1 MRGLKRTHICNQFLI
16 LFRKAFKNG
25 KFFDPIGDSVK
36 RQLYI
41 QDIDAKAESSIKSKS
56 AKLSFYKKA
65 VDGTGKLDISAPTK
79 ASFTKDPQTCV
90 EQALALSKTKGIES
104 YKIKYDLVKKLS
116 KAESTKL
123 KESNAGSKWFN
134 MPAPIMTPE
143 LKRDLELLSLRN
155 VLDRKRFYKRTDKQP
170 VSKFLQVGT
179 IVEDK
184 SEFYS
189 ARIVKKDRKSNMVQ
203 ELLHDSGSQEYF
215 NSRFNQLQQ
224 NAAQNCRKP
233 STKRFKN
240 SYSKRK

>member
-1 MRGLKRTHICNQFLI
+1 MSSSQSIKAPTKTPKKSKTASSKKSHSTNPQNTIQDISNDSDCDVDPVHLAALLNKAKDSASVDPTKLENEGFKT
-16 LFRKAFKNG
+16 KAFKNG

-116 KAESTKL
+116 KAESTKVSYIGVL
-123 KESNAGSKWFN
+123 FQLFSSKN
-134 MPAPIMTPE
+134 QMP
-143 LKRDLELLSLRN
+143 DRN
-155 VLDRKRFYKRTDKQP
+155 GLICLP
-170 VSKFLQVGT
+170 
-179 IVEDK
+179 
-184 SEFYS
+184 
-189 ARIVKKDRKSNMVQ
+189 
-203 ELLHDSGSQEYF
+203 
-215 NSRFNQLQQ
+215 
-224 NAAQNCRKP
+224 P
-233 STKRFKN
+233 
-240 SYSKRK
+240 